1 MFAPLDA
8 DLVALAL
15 NASGGNVELAL
26 NALLVYAE
34 KQENAAPS
42 PNQSA
47 TGGEIEV
54 DVINNARA
62 RVKLTFKY
70 EQKVQDVIEAIKQQ
84 EGWGSNGRLFHNYSN
99 GAFYIITNLSQ
110 DPSLPLCK
118 YQKGS
123 CRDLIFIP
131 FSSGTWLGTLS
142 KSSMA
147 SSR

>member
-84 EGWGSNGRLFHNYSN
+84 EGWGSNNYYN
-99 GAFYIITNLSQ
+99 GVPYV
-110 DPSLPLCK
+110 
-118 YQKGS
+118 GS
-123 CRDLIFIP
+123 TKRNCPRCQRRCLLYRRAT
-131 FSSGTWLGTLS
+131 S
-142 KSSMA
+142 
-147 SSR
+147 